1 MKISEIYAILDSIA
15 PFDLQESWDNSGL
28 IIGSMSDE
36 FDSIALSLDLDSS
49 LIARAK
55 PKTLFITHHPLIFKG
70 LKSINSSEYPANL
83 IKEMIKKDISL
94 ISMHTNYDKM
104 VLNKFVLSE
113 ILGYKNYEQDGE
125 FILKFEVN
133 KSFEEFVVDIKS
145 KLNLATIRV
154 VKGCDFIKTAALC
167 TGSGSE
173 LISNLKADC
182 FLSGDFKY
190 HTALQSYENSL
201 SLIDI
206 NHFESERYFGES
218 LALNLQKFKVFA
230 TITNSINPFEYR

>member
-1 MKISEIYAILDSIA
+1 MKIAEILPILDSIA
-15 PFDLQESWDNSGL
+15 PFEFQESWDNSGL
-28 IIGSMSDE
+28 IVGSLSDE
-36 FDSIALSLDLDSS
+36 FDTISLSLDLDSALVS
-49 LIARAK
+49 QAK

-70 LKSINSSEYPANL
+70 LKSIDSSKYPGNL
-83 IKEMIKKDISL
+83 IKEMIKKDITL
-94 ISMHTNYDKM
+94 ISMHTNYDKA

-113 ILGYKNYEQDGE
+113 ILGYKNYEQDGD

-133 KSFEEFVVDIKS
+133 QSFEEFVSHIKS
-145 KLNLATIRV
+145 KLNLTTLRV
-154 VKGCDFIKTAALC
+154 VKGSDFIQAAALC

-173 LISNLKADC
+173 LIGSFKADC

-190 HTALQSYENSL
+190 HTALESYENQL
-201 SLIDI
+201 CLIDI

-218 LALNLQKFKVFA
+218 LALNLQKFQLFA

>member
-1 MKISEIYAILDSIA
+1 MKIAEILPILDSIA
-15 PFDLQESWDNSGL
+15 PFEFQESWDNSGL
-28 IIGSMSDE
+28 IVGSLSDE
-36 FDSIALSLDLDSS
+36 FDTISLSLDLDSALVS
-49 LIARAK
+49 QAK

-70 LKSINSSEYPANL
+70 LKSIDSSKYPGNL
-83 IKEMIKKDISL
+83 IKEMIKKDITL
-94 ISMHTNYDKM
+94 ISMHTNYDKA

-113 ILGYKNYEQDGE
+113 ILGYKNYEQDGD

-133 KSFEEFVVDIKS
+133 QSFEEFVSHIKS
-145 KLNLATIRV
+145 KLNLTTLRV
-154 VKGCDFIKTAALC
+154 VKGADFIQTAALC

-173 LISNLKADC
+173 LIGSFKADC

-190 HTALQSYENSL
+190 HTALESYENQL
-201 SLIDI
+201 CLIDI

-218 LALNLQKFKVFA
+218 LALNLQKFQLFA